1 MTSAIKPFLHRSDMV
16 KPNIG
21 HIQIVTLV
29 KEKKEITNQKTIV
42 CMDGLRI
49 NKDMREMM

>member
-1 MTSAIKPFLHRSDMV
+1 MCIIHEILTSAIKPFLRRSDMI

-29 KEKKEITNQKTIV
+29 KEKKRDHKLENNSV
-42 CMDGLRI
+42 YGWA
-49 NKDMREMM
+49 

>member
-1 MTSAIKPFLHRSDMV
+1 MTSAIKPFLRRSDMV

-29 KEKKEITNQKTIV
+29 KEKKRLQIRKQQCVWMGLESIKT
-42 CMDGLRI
+42 
-49 NKDMREMM
+49 

>member
-1 MTSAIKPFLHRSDMV
+1 MTSAIKPFLRRSDMV
-16 KPNIG
+16 KANIG
-21 HIQIVTLV
+21 HIQIVTFV
-29 KEKKEITNQKTIV
+29 KEKEITNQQTIV